1 MKSRSRFV
9 QNIDRL
15 AGSTLAQLRRQLD
28 SLCLTA
34 GQLGGRLSQADIGK
48 SYIVECRNLPVYG
61 GHIFKEFHC
70 LLDRHIEDI
79 IDAFPFI
86 FDLQRFPVIALAAAD
101 LTRHID
107 IRQEMHLDLD
117 DTVAGARLT
126 APAFF
131 IEAETSFIVAFCL
144 GIRRCRKQIPDQIKC
159 PRIGRRIGTRCPSDR
174 RLIDR
179 DDLVKLLDALNGLM
193 FSRNRVC
200 AVQLLCQR
208 FIKNLIDK

>member
-1 MKSRSRFV
+1 MS
-9 QNIDRL
+9 
-15 AGSTLAQLRRQLD
+15 
-28 SLCLTA
+28 
-34 GQLGGRLSQADIGK
+34 
-48 SYIVECRNLPVYG
+48 
-61 GHIFKEFHC
+61 
-70 LLDRHIEDI
+70 
-79 IDAFPFI
+79 FPFI
-86 FDLQRFPVIALAAAD
+86 FDLQRFPVIALAAAN

-117 DTVAGARLT
+117 DSIAGARLT
-126 APAFF
+126 ASAFF
-131 IEAETSFIVAFCL
+131 IEAETAFIVPLAFASVEAAN
-144 GIRRCRKQIPDQIKC
+144 RSRSQIKYT
-159 PRIGRRIGTRCPSDR
+159 RICCRIGTRCPSDR

>member
-28 SLCLTA
+28 SLCLST
-34 GQLGGRLSQADIGK
+34 GQLGGWLSQTDIGK

-61 GHIFKEFHC
+61 RHIFEEFHR

-79 IDAFPFI
+79 IDAFPLI
-86 FDLQRFPVIALAAAD
+86 FDLQRFPVIALAAAN

-117 DTVAGARLT
+117 DSIAGARLT
-126 APAFF
+126 ASTFF
-131 IEAETSFIVAFCL
+131 IEAETAFIVTFSFRI
-144 GIRRCRKQIPDQIKC
+144 GGSGKQIAYQIEC